1 MAVGD
6 RAMLEL
12 PFAPCGATRFPRN
25 GRLDHIVIVGSHFL
39 MQALQRVLQM
49 RCLQTVPRILAHHPT
64 RLRRGCRSPRRMRS
78 SSTARQA
85 SVLSMKARLQ
95 CIVTKWADLTIKAVA
110 DGASYAAEVTIEVAR
125 SAKWTGARHPLMHR
139 FLQESPNLSFSRC
152 FSKRNGRPFLY
163 NIDSDEYP
171 NVRPSSMRTGRAIQA
186 ILGSAV

>member
-12 PFAPCGATRFPRN
+12 PFARATRFPRN

-49 RCLQTVPRILAHHPT
+49 PCLQTVPRILAHHPT

-110 DGASYAAEVTIEVAR
+110 DGASYAAEVTIELAEIRQIDRRAR
-125 SAKWTGARHPLMHR
+125 STNASSSSRKPEPF
-139 FLQESPNLSFSRC
+139 FLALLQ
-152 FSKRNGRPFLY
+152 
-163 NIDSDEYP
+163 
-171 NVRPSSMRTGRAIQA
+171 QA
-186 ILGSAV
+186 